1 MKPAAAWTLAVALAA
16 AGVAG
21 GYWYGMS
28 EGMKHAAPASAAAGK
43 ADGGRKV
50 LYWYD
55 PMRPDTKF
63 DKPGKSPFM
72 DMQLVPKY
80 ADEGAGEGGVA
91 ISPRVAQNLG
101 VRTATVRTGTLERRV
116 EAVGTV
122 AWNERGVVVLQ
133 SRTGGFVERLYAR
146 APLDPVAKGAPL
158 VEMLVPEW
166 TAAQEEYLALLK
178 SELPGAEALRAASRQ
193 RLVLLGMSEELI
205 GTVERERRAQPR
217 LTLRAPIGGTIQEL
231 EVREG
236 MTVMPGATLFR
247 IVDLSTV
254 WVNAEVPETL
264 SAAVRPGTPVE
275 ARVAAWPGETFRGR
289 VAAILPEINAETRT
303 VRARIELAN
312 PGARLAPGMFA
323 SLAFAPPRARETLLV
338 PSEAVI
344 RTGTRTVVI
353 RADEKGMFRP
363 IDVEAGGESGDDT
376 EIVKGLRAGDRV
388 VLSGQFLIDS
398 EASLRATLTRMQPPD
413 GTAGPEAGAAAP
425 AHRAEG
431 VMVAGDDQFLTIK
444 HGAIP
449 SAGMGAMTMEFKSPR
464 GGLPA
469 GLKAGDP
476 IRFEFVITRDGEF
489 ETTKVERAG
498 AVPKQ
503 ASGASKQVDRAAK
516 QADPHAGHGA
526 PK

>member
-1 MKPAAAWTLAVALAA
+1 MKPAAAWTLAIVLAA

-21 GYWYGMS
+21 GYWVGMS
-28 EGMKHAAPASAAAGK
+28 EGMKHVAPAAEPAAN
-43 ADGGRKV
+43 ADSGRKV

-55 PMRPDTKF
+55 PMYPQRRF

-80 ADEGAGEGGVA
+80 ADGATSEGGVA
-91 ISPRVAQNLG
+91 IDPRVAQNLG
-101 VRTATVRTGTLERRV
+101 VRTAAVRSGALERRL

-133 SRTGGFVERLYAR
+133 SRSGGFVERLFAR
-146 APLDPVAKGAPL
+146 APLDPIAKGAPL
-158 VEMLVPEW
+158 VELLVPEW

-178 SELPGAEALRAASRQ
+178 SELPGADTLRTAARQ
-193 RLVLLGMSEELI
+193 RLVLLGMSETLI
-205 GTVERERRAQPR
+205 QAVERDRRAQPR
-217 LTLRAPIGGTIQEL
+217 FTLHAPIGGVIAEL
-231 EVREG
+231 DVREG

-254 WVNAEVPETL
+254 WVNAEVPESL

-275 ARVAAWPGETFRGR
+275 ARVAAFPGEIFRGR
-289 VAAILPEINAETRT
+289 VAAILPELNVETRT

-312 PGARLAPGMFA
+312 PRARLAPGMFA
-323 SLAFAPPRARETLLV
+323 ALAFAPSAARPTLLV

-353 RADEKGMFRP
+353 LADEKGMFRP
-363 IDVEAGGESGDDT
+363 VDVEAGGESGGDT
-376 EIVKGLRAGDRV
+376 EIVRGLSVGDRV

-398 EASLRATLTRMQPPD
+398 EASLRATLTRMQPPE
-413 GTAGPEAGAAAP
+413 GAGAAAAP
-425 AHRAEG
+425 VHKAEG
-431 VMVAGDDQFLTIK
+431 VMVAGDTSYLTIK

-449 SAGMGAMTMEFKSPR
+449 SAGMGAMTMEFKSPQ
-464 GGLPA
+464 GGLPP

-476 IRFEFVITRDGEF
+476 IRFEFVITRDGDYQ
-489 ETTKVERAG
+489 TTKVERG
-498 AVPKQ
+498 GP
-503 ASGASKQVDRAAK
+503 AAK
-516 QADPHAGHGA
+516 VADPHAGHGVQ
-526 PK
+526 K

>member
-1 MKPAAAWTLAVALAA
+1 MKPAVAGTLAVLLLAA
-16 AGVAG
+16 GIAG

-28 EGMKHAAPASAAAGK
+28 EGMKHAAPAAAGK
-43 ADGGRKV
+43 ADAGAQADSGRKV

-55 PMRPDTKF
+55 PMYPQQRF

-80 ADEGAGEGGVA
+80 ADEGASEGGVS
-91 ISPRVAQNLG
+91 INPRVAQNLG
-101 VRTATVRTGTLERRV
+101 VRTAAARTGTLERRV

-158 VEMLVPEW
+158 VELLVPEW

-178 SELPGAEALRAASRQ
+178 SELPGAEALRTASRQ

-205 GTVERERRAQPR
+205 RTVERERRSQPR
-217 LTLRAPIGGTIQEL
+217 ITLRAPIGGTIQAL

-247 IVDLSTV
+247 IVNLATV
-254 WVNAEVPETL
+254 WVNAEVPETV
-264 SAAVRPGTPVE
+264 SAAVRPGTSVE
-275 ARVAAWPGETFRGR
+275 ARVAAWPGEVFRGR

-323 SLAFAPPRARETLLV
+323 SLSFAPAQSRPTLLV
-338 PSEAVI
+338 PTEAVI

-353 RADEKGMFRP
+353 LADEKGMFRP
-363 IDVEAGGESGDDT
+363 VDVVPGAESGEDT
-376 EIVKGLRAGDRV
+376 EITQGLKAGDRV

-398 EASLRATLTRMQPPD
+398 EASLRATVTRMQPPD
-413 GTAGPEAGAAAP
+413 AAGTTTAP
-425 AHRAEG
+425 AHKADG
-431 VMVAGDDQFLTIK
+431 VMVTGDDKFLTIQ

-449 SAGMGAMTMEFKSPR
+449 SAGMGAMTMEFKSPPD
-464 GGLPA
+464 GLPP

-476 IRFEFVITRDGEF
+476 IRFEFVITRDGDYQA
-489 ETTKVERAG
+489 TKVERG
-498 AVPKQ
+498 GGRK
-503 ASGASKQVDRAAK
+503 ASEPQ
-516 QADPHAGHGA
+516 AGHGDH
-526 PK
+526 K

>member
-1 MKPAAAWTLAVALAA
+1 MKPAAAWTLGVLFLAA
-16 AGVAG
+16 GLAG
-21 GYWYGMS
+21 GYWYGMAQ
-28 EGMKHAAPASAAAGK
+28 GMKHAAPPAAAGA
-43 ADGGRKV
+43 ADAGTPADSGRKV

-55 PMRPDTKF
+55 PMYPQSRF

-80 ADEGAGEGGVA
+80 ADDGPAAGGVT
-91 ISPRVAQNLG
+91 IDPRVAQNLG
-101 VRTATVRTGTLERRV
+101 VRTAAARAGALERKL

-146 APLDPVAKGAPL
+146 VPLDPVAKGAPL
-158 VEMLVPEW
+158 VELLVPEW
-166 TAAQEEYLALLK
+166 AAAQEEYLGLLK
-178 SELPGAEALRAASRQ
+178 TELSGADALRAASRQ

-205 GTVERERRAQPR
+205 QTVERERRAQPR
-217 LTLRAPIGGTIQEL
+217 ITLRAPIGGTIQAL

-247 IVDLSTV
+247 IVDLSSV
-254 WVNAEVPETL
+254 WVNADVPETL

-275 ARVAAWPGETFRGR
+275 ARVAAWPGEVFRGR
-289 VAAILPEINAETRT
+289 VAAILPELNAETRT

-323 SLAFAPPRARETLLV
+323 SLAFAPPRARESLLV

-353 RADEKGMFRP
+353 RVDEQGRFRP
-363 IDVEAGGESGDDT
+363 VEVETGAESGDDT
-376 EIVKGLRAGDRV
+376 EIVKGLAAGDRV

-398 EASLRATLTRMQPPD
+398 EASLRAVVTRMQPAEP
-413 GTAGPEAGAAAP
+413 ARSEP
-425 AHRAEG
+425 AHRGEG
-431 VMVAGDDQFLTIK
+431 VMITGDDKFLTIE

-449 SAGMGAMTMEFKSPR
+449 SAGMGGMTMEFKSPP
-464 GGLPA
+464 GGLPQ
-469 GLKAGDP
+469 GLRAGDA

-489 ETTKVERAG
+489 ATTKVERAG
-498 AVPKQ
+498 Q
-503 ASGASKQVDRAAK
+503 AAQR
-516 QADPHAGHGA
+516 ADPHAGHGDH
-526 PK
+526 K

>member
-1 MKPAAAWTLAVALAA
+1 MKRAVAGILVVVLLAT
-16 AGVAG
+16 GIAG

-28 EGMKHAAPASAAAGK
+28 EGMKHAVPGTPDAGAGAK
-43 ADGGRKV
+43 AENGRKV

-55 PMRPDTKF
+55 PMYPQQRF

-91 ISPRVAQNLG
+91 INPRVSQNLG
-101 VRTATVRTGTLERRV
+101 VRTAAARTGALERKV

-158 VEMLVPEW
+158 VELLVPEW
-166 TAAQEEYLALLK
+166 AAAQEEYLALLR
-178 SELPGAEALRAASRQ
+178 SELPGAETLRAAARQ

-205 GTVERERRAQPR
+205 GAVERERRTQSR
-217 LTLRAPIGGTIQEL
+217 ITLRAPIGGVIQAL

-236 MTVMPGATLFR
+236 MTLMPGATLFR

-254 WVNAEVPETL
+254 WVNAEVPESL

-275 ARVAAWPGETFRGR
+275 ARVAAWPGQTFRGR
-289 VAAILPEINAETRT
+289 VAAILPELNAETRT

-323 SLAFAPPRARETLLV
+323 TLAFAPTHARPALLV

-353 RADEKGMFRP
+353 LAGEKGMFRP
-363 IDVEAGGESGDDT
+363 VDVETGVESGGDT
-376 EIVKGLRAGDRV
+376 QILKGLAEGDRV

-398 EASLRATLTRMQPPD
+398 EASLRSTLTRMQPGEPV
-413 GTAGPEAGAAAP
+413 AAAP

-431 VMVAGDDQFLTIK
+431 VIVTGDDKFVTIQ

-449 SAGMGAMTMEFKSPR
+449 SAGMGAMTMEFKSPP
-464 GGLPA
+464 GGLPK
-469 GLKAGDP
+469 GLKAGDRV
-476 IRFEFVITRDGEF
+476 RFEFTMKPDGEF
-489 ETTKVERAG
+489 QTTKVERAG
-498 AVPKQ
+498 PAAQRGDPP
-503 ASGASKQVDRAAK
+503 VD
-516 QADPHAGHGA
+516 HGA
-526 PK
+526 HK

>member
-1 MKPAAAWTLAVALAA
+1 MKPAAAGTLAVLLLAA
-16 AGVAG
+16 GIAG

-28 EGMKHAAPASAAAGK
+28 EGMKHAAPAPAAAGK
-43 ADGGRKV
+43 ADAGVQADSGRKV

-55 PMRPDTKF
+55 PMYPQQRF

-80 ADEGAGEGGVA
+80 ADEGASEGGVS
-91 ISPRVAQNLG
+91 INPRVAQNLG
-101 VRTATVRTGTLERRV
+101 VRTAAARTGTLERKV

-158 VEMLVPEW
+158 VELLVPEW

-178 SELPGAEALRAASRQ
+178 SELPGAENLRAAGRQ

-205 GTVERERRAQPR
+205 QTVERERRAQPR
-217 LTLRAPIGGTIQEL
+217 ITLRAPIGGVIQAL

-254 WVNAEVPETL
+254 WVNAEVPESL

-275 ARVAAWPGETFRGR
+275 ARVAAWPGDTFRGR
-289 VAAILPEINAETRT
+289 VAAILPEITAETRT
-303 VRARIELAN
+303 MRARIELAN

-323 SLAFAPPRARETLLV
+323 SLAFAGPAGRKALLV
-338 PSEAVI
+338 PTESVI

-353 RADEKGMFRP
+353 LAGEKGMFRP
-363 IDVEAGGESGDDT
+363 VDVEPGLESGGDT
-376 EIVKGLRAGDRV
+376 EILKGLAEGDRV

-398 EASLRATLTRMQPPD
+398 ESSLRAALTRMQPPE
-413 GTAGPEAGAAAP
+413 PAAAAPVP

-431 VMVAGDDQFLTIK
+431 VMVSGDDQFLTIK

-449 SAGMGAMTMEFKSPR
+449 SAGMGAMTMEFKSPP
-464 GGLPA
+464 GGLPK
-469 GLKAGDP
+469 GLKAGDA
-476 IRFEFVITRDGEF
+476 IHFEFVITRDGEF
-489 ETTKVERAG
+489 ATTKVERGGQPARSEPG
-498 AVPKQ
+498 AK
-503 ASGASKQVDRAAK
+503 A
-516 QADPHAGHGA
+516 ADPHAGHGA
-526 PK
+526 HK

>member
-1 MKPAAAWTLAVALAA
+1 MKPAAAWTLAVAVAA

-28 EGMKHAAPASAAAGK
+28 QGMKRVAPAAEPAAK
-43 ADGGRKV
+43 AEPGRKV

-55 PMRPDTKF
+55 PMYPQSRF

-80 ADEGAGEGGVA
+80 ADEAAGESGVA
-91 ISPRVAQNLG
+91 INPRVAQNLG
-101 VRTATVRTGTLERRV
+101 VRTAAVRTGMLERRV

-133 SRTGGFVERLYAR
+133 SRTGGFVEKLYAR

-158 VEMLVPEW
+158 VELLVPEW

-178 SELPGAEALRAASRQ
+178 SELAGADALRAAARQ

-205 GTVERERRAQPR
+205 QAVERDRRAQPR
-217 LTLRAPIGGTIQEL
+217 FTLRAPIGGVIAAL

-247 IVDLSTV
+247 IVDLSSV
-254 WVNAEVPETL
+254 WVNAEVPESV

-275 ARVAAWPGETFRGR
+275 ARVAAWPDETFRGR
-289 VAAILPEINAETRT
+289 VAAILPEISAETRT

-338 PSEAVI
+338 PSESVI

-353 RADEKGMFRP
+353 RADDKGMFRP
-363 IDVEAGGESGDDT
+363 VEVEAGGESGGDT
-376 EIVKGLRAGDRV
+376 EIVKGLAAGDRV

-398 EASLRATLTRMQPPD
+398 EASLRAALTRMQPMEPAGGD
-413 GTAGPEAGAAAP
+413 PRAAGP
-425 AHRAEG
+425 AHAAEG
-431 VMVAGDDQFLTIK
+431 VLVASDDKSLLIK

-449 SAGMGAMTMEFKSPR
+449 SAGMGAMTMEFKSPKD
-464 GGLPA
+464 GLPS

-489 ETTKVERAG
+489 QTTKVERAG
-498 AVPKQ
+498 Q
-503 ASGASKQVDRAAK
+503 AAK
-516 QADPHAGHGA
+516 TADPHAGHGA
-526 PK
+526 HK